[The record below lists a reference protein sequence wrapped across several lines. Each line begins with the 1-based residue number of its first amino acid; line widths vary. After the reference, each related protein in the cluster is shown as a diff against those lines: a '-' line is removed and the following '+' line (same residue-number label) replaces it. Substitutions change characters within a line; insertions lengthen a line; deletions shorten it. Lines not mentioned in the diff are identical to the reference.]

1 MQIIVVGAGIGGLSA
16 ALALSLSGHTITIL
30 ESSPA
35 LAEVGAGVQLTP
47 NATKAFWKWGLGPS
61 ILEHAVLPSSFN
73 IRDLETGKLIRG
85 VEFEGFMERYGG
97 PYVVVHRADIH
108 RILYGACVKAGVR
121 IELGRKVV
129 TYDVEGGRVRVEDGR
144 EMSAELVVACDGI
157 HSFAR
162 RTLNP
167 SLKYNSNGL
176 EKSGWAAYRKIVPVA
191 ALKSN
196 PLTKFLTEDYEGNCW
211 VGENKLVMTY
221 LVKGA
226 SLLNIVLSHPDDVDT
241 TEWSPERYDI
251 EIREFYKEAEPRLK
265 AVIELSNPGAQNWP
279 VEQVKNLP
287 RWKSESGRFVLMG
300 DVVHAM
306 PFYLSMGV
314 SMAVE
319 DAETLAECIAL
330 KKLTT
335 SSLEKAMAVFEGV
348 RKPRAEAV
356 RDASLHAGDVLQM
369 RKGPEREVRD
379 RAIRDDGVAVGVE
392 EEEGDDFYV
401 TRTSYGIADRK
412 IRDWCYGYNVAE
424 EVLKQWF

>member
-1 MQIIVVGAGIGGLSA
+1 
-16 ALALSLSGHTITIL
+16 
-30 ESSPA
+30 
-35 LAEVGAGVQLTP
+35 
-47 NATKAFWKWGLGPS
+47 
-61 ILEHAVLPSSFN
+61 
-73 IRDLETGKLIRG
+73 
-85 VEFEGFMERYGG
+85 
-97 PYVVVHRADIH
+97 
-108 RILYGACVKAGVR
+108 
-121 IELGRKVV
+121 
-129 TYDVEGGRVRVEDGR
+129 
-144 EMSAELVVACDGI
+144 
-157 HSFAR
+157 
-162 RTLNP
+162 
-167 SLKYNSNGL
+167 
-176 EKSGWAAYRKIVPVA
+176 
-191 ALKSN
+191 
-196 PLTKFLTEDYEGNCW
+196 
-211 VGENKLVMTY
+211 MTY

-424 EVLKQWF
+424 EVLKRWF